1 MEDCP
6 KCNAKLEGG
15 NNCPQCGFINE
26 KKSDLVWGLLFMA
39 MGIIVTLV
47 GVFNSVPIVV
57 VVGVGVIIF
66 AYFCPPLKR
75 LISGFFKKP
84 KAQTSDTMEKSEK
97 VTQDITDT
105 EYIAHNTMDTGTRP
119 TWPPDDNGET
129 M

>member
-6 KCNAKLEGG
+6 RCNAKLVGG

-47 GVFNSVPIVV
+47 GVFNRVPIVV

-84 KAQTSDTMEKSEK
+84 KAQT
-97 VTQDITDT
+97 T
-105 EYIAHNTMDTGTRP
+105 EYIAHDTMDTGTRP

-129 M
+129 MNLPQSSGHTE